1 MSMNSSQDPHP
12 KRGTKRASAK
22 RTKITMNNLFKLI
35 AIALIISGQ
44 SLFASVAVA
53 RVPDAGSTAPL
64 LGLAI
69 GGLVMARNTLRR
81 KK

>member
-1 MSMNSSQDPHP
+1 
-12 KRGTKRASAK
+12 
-22 RTKITMNNLFKLI
+22 MNNLFKLI

-69 GGLVMARNTLRR
+69 GGLVMARNTLRL